1 MSITIRSS
9 VYQCRME
16 VNFKI
21 LTHDT
26 YCKVLIRKKINLKIV
41 FSKFSIPLTINL
53 KIDID
58 NHFSNSTW
66 HLSWVLWFVQFN
78 IEIKYVYWK
87 LRYLNKS
94 LCIFTFSPSN
104 NGWLLLHSKISIHI
118 YLVSKTEMLSCIF
131 AHVRVYIL
139 FYFFMNFFESR
150 ANDLRKPAWRNIGI
164 LGNQLRG
171 QNSTCVMLAR
181 KHLSVFSAKVKSRG
195 RQMGWDV
202 WWGQDSRKEQSWAT
216 VRSWELDPHSILAE
230 PIAFSYWFHPVS
242 LAPCNSWG
250 NLFSESVW
258 FRMQIFLPKKTLTTC
273 PAFSKSFT
281 QLPEF
286 DIKIC
291 LLRYK
296 GWGL

>member
-1 MSITIRSS
+1 M
-9 VYQCRME
+9 
-16 VNFKI
+16 
-21 LTHDT
+21 
-26 YCKVLIRKKINLKIV
+26 
-41 FSKFSIPLTINL
+41 
-53 KIDID
+53 
-58 NHFSNSTW
+58 HF
-66 HLSWVLWFVQFN
+66 
-78 IEIKYVYWK
+78 Y
-87 LRYLNKS
+87 
-94 LCIFTFSPSN
+94 TFSPSN

-230 PIAFSYWFHPVS
+230 PIAFSYCFHPVS

-258 FRMQIFLPKKTLTTC
+258 FRMQIFFLRKHWQPVQPSVRVSHNFLNLTSKF
-273 PAFSKSFT
+273 AFFVTRVEGCRNTGRHSYESWLGFSRFRT
-281 QLPEF
+281 
-286 DIKIC
+286 
-291 LLRYK
+291 
-296 GWGL
+296 